1 MTFTFATA
9 LAGLTL
15 VLGVARLAMFI
26 ALHLVPSDYN
36 IVQHAVSDYAVGPTR
51 RLATA
56 ITWTSAVFWATLAGA
71 IALGP
76 STPEK
81 GVTLWLAV
89 LAVIFTVLPFLPTD
103 VEGQPTTLI
112 GRLHLVAAIAWFAI
126 AYSCMGN
133 IVRMLTPIAPRGLV
147 SSLGATRWVTAAALI
162 ALVTALVIRRLKPFT
177 FGISERIFLLAVH
190 VFYLGAAA
198 GLLLA

>member
-1 MTFTFATA
+1 M
-9 LAGLTL
+9 
-15 VLGVARLAMFI
+15 
-26 ALHLVPSDYN
+26 
-36 IVQHAVSDYAVGPTR
+36 
-51 RLATA
+51 
-56 ITWTSAVFWATLAGA
+56 FWATLAGA

-162 ALVTALVIRRLKPFT
+162 ALVTALVIRRLKPFA

>member
-1 MTFTFATA
+1 MTTA
-9 LAGLTL
+9 LAAVAL

-51 RLATA
+51 RLATT
-56 ITWTSAVFWATLAGA
+56 ITWTSAVFWAVLAGA

-76 STPEK
+76 PTPEK
-81 GVTLWLAV
+81 GVALWLTI
-89 LAVIFTVLPFLPTD
+89 LTVIFAALPFLPTD

-133 IVRMLTPIAPRGLV
+133 IVRLLAPLAPQGLV
-147 SSLGATRWVTAAALI
+147 SFLGAARWVTAAALI
-162 ALVTALVIRRLKPFT
+162 ALVTALVIRRLRPYA
-177 FGISERIFLLAVH
+177 FGISERIFLLAVY

-198 GLLLA
+198 GLLLV

>member
-36 IVQHAVSDYAVGPTR
+36 IVQHAVSDYAVGPAR

-162 ALVTALVIRRLKPFT
+162 ALVTALVIRRLKPFA

>member
-147 SSLGATRWVTAAALI
+147 SSLGAIRWVTAAALI
-162 ALVTALVIRRLKPFT
+162 ALVTALVIRRLKPFA

>member
-162 ALVTALVIRRLKPFT
+162 ALVTALVIRRLKPFA

-198 GLLLA
+198 GILLV

>member
-112 GRLHLVAAIAWFAI
+112 GRLHLAAAIAWFAI

-147 SSLGATRWVTAAALI
+147 SSLGAIRWVTAAALI
-162 ALVTALVIRRLKPFT
+162 ALVTALVIRRLKPFA

-198 GLLLA
+198 GLLLV

>member
-147 SSLGATRWVTAAALI
+147 SSLGATRWVTATALI

>member
-1 MTFTFATA
+1 MTTV
-9 LAGLTL
+9 LAAVAL

-51 RLATA
+51 RL
-56 ITWTSAVFWATLAGA
+56 TWTSAVFWAMLAGA
-71 IALGP
+71 VALGP
-76 STPEK
+76 PTPEK
-81 GVTLWLAV
+81 GVALWLAV
-89 LAVIFTVLPFLPTD
+89 LAVIFAVLPFLPTD

-133 IVRMLTPIAPRGLV
+133 IVRLLAPLTPRGLV
-147 SSLGATRWVTAAALI
+147 SFLGATRWVTAAALI
-162 ALVTALVIRRLKPFT
+162 ALVTALVVHRLRPYA
-177 FGISERIFLLAVH
+177 FGISERIFLLAVYI
-190 VFYLGAAA
+190 FYLGAAA

>member
-15 VLGVARLAMFI
+15 VLGVARLAMFV

-162 ALVTALVIRRLKPFT
+162 ALVTALVIRRLKPYA

-198 GLLLA
+198 GILLV

>member
-15 VLGVARLAMFI
+15 VLGGARLAMFI

-162 ALVTALVIRRLKPFT
+162 ALVTALVIRRLKPFA
-177 FGISERIFLLAVH
+177 FGISERIFLLAVY
-190 VFYLGAAA
+190 VFYLDTAA
-198 GLLLA
+198 GILLV

>member
-1 MTFTFATA
+1 MTITLAPA
-9 LAGLTL
+9 LAGLAL

-56 ITWTSAVFWATLAGA
+56 VTWTSAVFWAVLAGA

-76 STPEK
+76 PTPEK
-81 GVTLWLAV
+81 GVALWLTI
-89 LAVIFTVLPFLPTD
+89 LAVIFAALPLLPTD

-133 IVRMLTPIAPRGLV
+133 IVRLLAPLAPQGLV
-147 SSLGATRWVTAAALI
+147 SFLGATRWVTAAALI
-162 ALVTALVIRRLKPFT
+162 ALVTALVIRRLRPYA
-177 FGISERIFLLAVH
+177 FGISERIFLLAVY
-190 VFYLGAAA
+190 VFYLGTAA
-198 GLLLA
+198 GILLV

>member
-147 SSLGATRWVTAAALI
+147 SSLGATRWVTATALI
-162 ALVTALVIRRLKPFT
+162 ALVTALVIRRLKPFA

-198 GLLLA
+198 GLLLV

>member
-126 AYSCMGN
+126 AYSCMGT

-162 ALVTALVIRRLKPFT
+162 ALVTALVIRRLKPFA